1 MKCTSSALWG
11 ILKYRCVYWF
21 VKVKRLY
28 AHKHYRQSIIWRAGS
43 IHRLRILTNI
53 NKYESPNES
62 PPAHFLSFSWAD
74 IFVSLIVVSPGNKLS
89 GNPLPRPVA
98 AKGRWSDF
106 MARDW
111 EMALCVEKRWWFTI
125 TNVPSSTELLCLLSL
140 PDTSACTIMHNALMA
155 VFHNCQRSCG

>member
-1 MKCTSSALWG
+1 MHINITGNPSFGELAA
-11 ILKYRCVYWF
+11 F
-21 VKVKRLY
+21 TD
-28 AHKHYRQSIIWRAGS
+28 
-43 IHRLRILTNI
+43 ILTNI

-62 PPAHFLSFSWAD
+62 PPHTPFFFFSWAD

-111 EMALCVEKRWWFTI
+111 EMALCAEK
-125 TNVPSSTELLCLLSL
+125 C
-140 PDTSACTIMHNALMA
+140 
-155 VFHNCQRSCG
+155 